1 MCLALLSAPLWAA
14 ERITMDFQE
23 ADIRTVIQ
31 FMAELT
37 GTNYLIDDKVQG
49 KVTIITP
56 KGITKEE
63 AQRIFASILEVKGYA
78 LVPAGEVVKIVPAS
92 EAKHQGV
99 RVRRKP
105 PPPGDVLVSQLI
117 PLKHADAEGLVP
129 LLRPLVSPASYLA
142 AYTPSNTLILTDYA
156 GNVRRILDIIQSLDV
171 PKGSQGVRRFKLRY
185 ASATQVGEMLKKFF
199 EEKGKKVIRVLP
211 DSRTNTL
218 VVLAEERRFP
228 RIASLIQSLDEP
240 AEEARSMLH
249 VLFLKNA
256 DAEEMAKVL
265 ERILKE
271 LGEKGG
277 FVRPVKVIADK
288 ATNALLI
295 SADPKDYETL
305 KEVIAKLDIRR
316 LQVYVEGLIL
326 EVSADRSREFG
337 IEWRATGDFTEE
349 GKKPFGGTNFGTI
362 GDVSQNPFALGQG
375 LALGIVDGL
384 IEFRGQSFANIGA
397 LVHALR
403 QETEV
408 NILST
413 PNLLTMDNA
422 EAEII
427 VGQNVPFLTG
437 TVPTTDGLSTPF
449 QTIRRED
456 IGLKLR
462 IKPQISEGELIR
474 LDIYQEISSVAENT
488 LTQAKDIITNKR
500 SIETSV
506 LVREGQMIALGGLIR
521 DDTTDGEKKVPVLGD
536 VPLFGH
542 LFKSKSH
549 KRVKTNLMVFLR
561 PYVIRRP
568 EDLERLSQ
576 RKYQDLS
583 GKVHPRQPPPPPRSQ
598 GSEDVAQSWLS
609 HGETF

>member
-1 MCLALLSAPLWAA
+1 
-14 ERITMDFQE
+14 MDFKE

-37 GTNYLIDDKVQG
+37 GTNYLIDDGVQG

-56 KGITKEE
+56 KGITKAE
-63 AQRIFASILEVKGYA
+63 AQRLFASILEVKGYA
-78 LVPAGEVVKIVPAS
+78 LVEAGEVVKIVPAAK
-92 EAKHQGV
+92 AKHQGV
-99 RVRRKP
+99 RVDTGP
-105 PPPGDVLVSQLI
+105 PPPGDLLVSQLI

-129 LLRPLVSPASYLA
+129 LLRPLVSPESYLA
-142 AYTPSNTLILTDYA
+142 AYPPSNTLILTDYA
-156 GNVRRILDIIQSLDV
+156 SNVRRILTIIQSLDV
-171 PKGSQGVRRFKLRY
+171 PKGSRGVRRFKLRY
-185 ASATQVGEMLKKFF
+185 ASAAQVGRMLERFF
-199 EEKGKKVIRVLP
+199 EAEKGKTDIKVLP
-211 DSRTNTL
+211 DPRTNTL
-218 VVLAEERRFP
+218 VVLAGERRLP
-228 RIASLIQSLDEP
+228 RIAALVRALDEP
-240 AEEARSMLH
+240 AEEARRMLH

-256 DAEEMAKVL
+256 DAEALAKVL
-265 ERILKE
+265 EHILKE

-305 KEVIAKLDIRR
+305 KAVIAKLDIRR

-326 EVSADRSREFG
+326 EVSADLTREFG
-337 IEWRATGDFTEE
+337 VEWRATGDFTR
-349 GKKPFGGTNFGTI
+349 GGNKPFGGVNFGTL
-362 GDVSQNPFALGQG
+362 GNAAQNPFALGEG
-375 LALGIVDGL
+375 LALGIVDGV

-397 LVHALR
+397 LIRALR
-403 QETEV
+403 QETAI

-422 EAEII
+422 EAEIV

-462 IKPQISEGELIR
+462 IKPQITEGDLIR

-488 LTQAKDIITNKR
+488 ITQAKDIITNKR
-500 SIETSV
+500 SIKTTV

-521 DDTTDGEKKVPVLGD
+521 DDTTDAEKKVPVLGD
-536 VPLFGH
+536 VPLLGH

-561 PYVIRRP
+561 PYVIRNP
-568 EDLERLSQ
+568 KDLEKLSRQ
-576 RKYQDLS
+576 KYQNLS
-583 GKVHPRQPPPPPRSQ
+583 RMRPLPAPPPE
-598 GSEDVAQSWLS
+598 EDAAGSWLS
-609 HGETF
+609 GEEAF